1 MAKVFESAV
10 INAPIETVWRILRDF
25 NSHADWHPAIAES
38 RIENDLPAD
47 SVGAVRAFSLQDG
60 GRLREQLIRL
70 DDRAH
75 ELSYCLIEAPL
86 PLYGYLATIRLKP
99 LTDSGQTLWI
109 WESRFSPPPDQSDE
123 LTALVSCDIYRAGFR
138 ALEAHLSDSRGGTD
152 GVSGNRVVRSPVA
165 MSQAASPRDNLDKPW
180 QPSATTATL
189 TANPASPVAASGGTL
204 ETTAVMMMRHG
215 GPEVLELQT
224 VRVAAPGP
232 GEVRIRQSHVGV
244 NFIDIYCRTGYF
256 NLVTPPGIPGMEAA
270 GMVESVGPGVD
281 HLRVGD
287 RVAYA
292 CAPTGAYTGLRSM
305 SAELVMPLPPEL
317 PERIAA
323 AGLLKGVAAAF
334 LLHDIARAE
343 PGQTIIVHAAA
354 GGVGQLL
361 CQWASALGA
370 HVIGTVSS
378 HQKAALARASG
389 AREVIV
395 GRGRNFVETVREI
408 THGRGA
414 EVIFDA
420 VGQDSFSASLEAL
433 AVRGHLISFGQAS
446 GPVGSHDIGALA
458 GKSATISRP
467 NYGHYTDTRPLMGL
481 QMDRLVR
488 AIQSGMV
495 SIAEPLIMPLS
506 DVRRAHQMLESG
518 QSTGSIVLAI

>member
-1 MAKVFESAV
+1 MARVFESAV

-86 PLYGYLATIRLKP
+86 PLYGYVATIRLKP

-123 LTALVSCDIYRAGFR
+123 LTALVSRDIYRAGFR
-138 ALEAHLSDSRGGTD
+138 ALEAHLSGGND
-152 GVSGNRVVRSPVA
+152 GVSGHRVVRSPVA
-165 MSQAASPRDNLDKPW
+165 MVPAASPSDNPDKPW
-180 QPSATTATL
+180 QSRATIAAPTAS
-189 TANPASPVAASGGTL
+189 PASPVAASGGTL
-204 ETTAVMMMRHG
+204 ETMAVMMLRHG

-224 VRVAAPGP
+224 VRVAAPAP

-270 GMVESVGPGVD
+270 GTIESVGPGVD
-281 HLRVGD
+281 HLRAGD

-292 CAPTGAYTGLRSM
+292 CAPTGAYTGLRTM
-305 SAELVMPLPPEL
+305 DAELVMPLPPEM
-317 PERIAA
+317 PEPIAA

-334 LLHDIARAE
+334 LLHDIARVE
-343 PGQTIIVHAAA
+343 PGQTIVVHAAA

-361 CQWASALGA
+361 TQWASALGA
-370 HVIGTVSS
+370 HVIGTVSI
-378 HQKAALARASG
+378 HEKAALARASG

-395 GRGRNFVETVREI
+395 GRGQNFVETVREI

-433 AVRGHLISFGQAS
+433 AIRGHLISFGQAS

-467 NYGHYTDTRPLMGL
+467 NYGHYTDTRPLMSL
-481 QMDRLVR
+481 QMDRLVH

-495 SIAEPLIMPLS
+495 SIAEPLVMPLS

-518 QSTGSIVLAI
+518 QSTGSIVLATS